1 MTSVNP
7 RTVPRFRMPASI
19 AVLLPGT
26 GSDDVFVRSAFEQP
40 LASVGVR
47 LIAPEPA
54 PGQVLAEHF
63 LAALDT
69 EAAVAGA
76 PILVGGVSFGAHL
89 SAAWA
94 LRNQAR
100 CAGLLAAL
108 PAWNG
113 APEDAP
119 ASVAARYSA
128 RLVRSEGL
136 DRALELACADV
147 APWLAAE
154 LDRAW
159 RRHAAELADRL
170 DTASRYPA
178 PELTDLRSLDVPAGI
193 AACTDDAVHP
203 AEVAYVWT
211 DAIPRACVQDTTL
224 DAVGSDRSSL
234 GRATVLAF
242 LQALAS
248 R

>member
-7 RTVPRFRMPASI
+7 IVVPASI
-19 AVLLPGT
+19 AVVLPGT
-26 GSDDVFVRSAFEQP
+26 GSDEVFIRSVFEEP

-47 LIAPEPA
+47 LIAPA
-54 PGQVLAEHF
+54 PVPRRALGERSLAM
-63 LAALDT
+63 LDAA
-69 EAAVAGA
+69 AAAAGA

-113 APEDAP
+113 APDDAP

-128 RLVRSEGL
+128 QLVRSEGL

-147 APWLAAE
+147 APWLSAE
-154 LDRAW
+154 LERAW
-159 RRHAAELADRL
+159 RRHGAGLADGL
-170 DTASRYPA
+170 EAASRYPA
-178 PELTDLRSLDVPAGI
+178 PELTDLRTLDVPTGI

-203 AEVAYVWT
+203 AEIACAWT
-211 DAIPRACVQDTTL
+211 DAIPRACLRETTL
-224 DAVGSDRSSL
+224 DAMGKDRAAL
-234 GRATVLAF
+234 GRATVLA
-242 LQALAS
+242 LLDALAS
-248 R
+248 A